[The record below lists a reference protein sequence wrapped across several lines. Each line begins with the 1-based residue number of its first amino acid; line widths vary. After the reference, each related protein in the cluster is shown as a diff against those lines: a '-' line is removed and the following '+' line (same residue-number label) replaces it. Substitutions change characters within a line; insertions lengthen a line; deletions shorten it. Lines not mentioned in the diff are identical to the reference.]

1 MSGKWRSI
9 GAGTAVAM
17 VTALLLSGIV
27 AASGSGYNQS
37 YSQTP
42 TNSNTAVGLTA
53 VSSTY
58 TSGAANL
65 TASFS
70 VAGTI
75 DLTTSDYL
83 YAVWFG
89 GTAESNFTAEAY
101 FTNNTTA
108 GFYVTASSV
117 GGEFGVM
124 HFTLSNSGS
133 TLTFSIATA
142 LVGPASNFAIDAYAL
157 YSTRSSVQYSWLGT
171 YYSHSGGGSGSCGS
185 SGCTGSSS
193 SGSSTSSFG
202 GAVLY
207 GIIGVVIVVVV
218 VVAVLLLVMRRR
230 RPPTAAPAPMQA
242 GTMPPSTL
250 GTAPPPPSGAPMPP
264 PPPPQGQP

>member
-1 MSGKWRSI
+1 MSSKWRSI
-9 GAGTAVAM
+9 GAGTAIAM

-37 YSQTP
+37 YTQTP

-58 TSGAANL
+58 TSGANL
-65 TASFS
+65 SASFS

-75 DLTTSDYL
+75 DLTSSDYM
-83 YAVWFG
+83 YVVWFG
-89 GTAESNFTAEAY
+89 GTAETNFTAEAY

-108 GFYVTASSV
+108 GYYVTASSV
-117 GGEFGVM
+117 GGEFGLM
-124 HFTLSNSGS
+124 DFTLSNSGS

-142 LVGPASNFAIDAYAL
+142 LVGPASSFAIDAYAL
-157 YSTRSSVQYSWLGT
+157 YSTKSSAQYSWLGT
-171 YYSHSGGGSGSCGS
+171 DYSHSGAGSGSCGS
-185 SGCTGSSS
+185 SGCSGSSS
-193 SGSSTSSFG
+193 SSSSSSSLS

-207 GIIGVVIVVVV
+207 GIIGVVVVVV
-218 VVAVLLLVMRRR
+218 VIVAVLLLVMRRR
-230 RPPTAAPAPMQA
+230 RPPTAAPAPMPA
-242 GTMPPSTL
+242 GTMPPSTP
-250 GTAPPPPSGAPMPP
+250 GMAPP